1 MRKFKKSTWMPL
13 ALLVYTTGMAI
24 YFLPKNS
31 EVSDTEK
38 WVTFGFSYVIIGLLW
53 YVLRLK
59 EKRMEQRNKEIEET
73 YKKWQKKRGS
83 QTGFP
88 LLFLMRI

>member
-13 ALLVYTTGMAI
+13 ALLVYTIGMAL

-38 WVTFGFSYVIIGLLW
+38 WVTFGASYLIIGLLW
-53 YVLRLK
+53 IVLRAK
-59 EKRMEQRNKEIEET
+59 ERRMEQRNKEIEKH
-73 YKKWQKKRGS
+73 YRK
-83 QTGFP
+83 
-88 LLFLMRI
+88 

>member
-24 YFLPKNS
+24 YFLPENS

-59 EKRMEQRNKEIEET
+59 EKRMEKRNKEIEET
-73 YKKWQKKRGS
+73 YKK
-83 QTGFP
+83 
-88 LLFLMRI
+88 